1 MTGPLKDYDKVIELE
16 PNNAKAYN
24 IRGVT
29 WLHLRKWDNA
39 NSDLTVASSKGL
51 DIISVFREIHKNV
64 AEFEQKYGVKLPED
78 IAAMLT
84 QRWWIPASRNRR

>member
-1 MTGPLKDYDKVIELE
+1 MVETIWTADLAEDLDKAIELN

-29 WLHLRKWDNA
+29 WLHLKNWNNA
-39 NSDLTVASSKGL
+39 RLNLTIARDMGV
-51 DIISVFREIHKNV
+51 DISAVFCEIHNNV
-64 AEFEQKYGVKLPED
+64 AEFEQKYDVQLPED

-84 QRWWIPASRNRR
+84 QQ